1 MKISD
6 LDTPA
11 VIVDTAI
18 AERNLAKAQ
27 AYADAH
33 GLPLR
38 PHIKTH
44 KLPKWAKR
52 QIELGAV
59 GITCQKV
66 GEAEVMADAGITD
79 IFLPYNI
86 IGAAKLDRLAALHQ
100 RIALSV
106 TADSAATVDGYA
118 GRFTDDAH
126 PLPVL
131 VEVDTGAG
139 RCGVGTPEDVVAL
152 AKQIDAAPGL
162 RFDGV
167 MTYPPHGKTAAVNAA
182 LGAIKDALTS
192 AGLPPRQISNGGS
205 PDFDRVHEVT
215 NATEH
220 RPGTYIY
227 HDRMQ
232 VGAGRGALTDCALT
246 VLATVVSRPA
256 PDRAVLDAGSKALAM
271 DASGHPDFP
280 GHGHLVEYPGAVI
293 ISLSEEHGV
302 VDLSACASKPEIGDR
317 VRVIPNHVCVVSNLF
332 DTVHLVSG
340 DDVTETLPVAARG
353 RLG

>member
-11 VIVDTAI
+11 ILVDTAV

-27 AYADAH
+27 AYADKHA
-33 GLPLR
+33 LPLR

-44 KLPKWAKR
+44 KLPLWAKR

-66 GEAEVMADAGITD
+66 GEAEVMADGGITD

-86 IGAAKLDRLAALHQ
+86 LGSAKLDRLAALHE
-100 RIALSV
+100 RITLSV

-118 GRFTDDAH
+118 GRFTDSGH

-139 RCGVGTPEDVVAL
+139 RCGAQTPEEVVAL
-152 AKQIDAAPGL
+152 ARQIDAAPGL
-162 RFDGV
+162 GFDGL
-167 MTYPPHGKTAAVNAA
+167 MTYPPRGKTAEVNER
-182 LGAIKDALTS
+182 LGAIRDALVA

-205 PDFDRVHEVT
+205 PDLERAHEVT

-232 VGAGRGALTDCALT
+232 TGAGRGSLDDCALT
-246 VLATVVSRPA
+246 VLATVVSRPT
-256 PDRAVLDAGSKALAM
+256 PDRAVLDTGSKALAM

-302 VDLSACASKPEIGDR
+302 VDVSACASKPEVGDR

-332 DTVHLVSG
+332 EAVNLVSG
-340 DDVTETLPVAARG
+340 DDVVETVPVAARG
-353 RLG
+353 KLS

>member
-1 MKISD
+1 MKIAD

-11 VIVDTAI
+11 IIVDTAV

-27 AYADAH
+27 AHADAH
-33 GLPLR
+33 GVPLR

-44 KLPKWAKR
+44 KMPMWAKR
-52 QIELGAV
+52 QVELGAV

-66 GEAEVMADAGITD
+66 GEAEVMADAGLSD

-86 IGAAKLDRLAALHQ
+86 IGPAKLDRLAALHE
-100 RIALSV
+100 RVTLSV
-106 TADSAATVDGYA
+106 TADSPTTVDGYA
-118 GRFTDDAH
+118 ARFTDPAH

-131 VEVDTGAG
+131 VEMDTGAG
-139 RCGVGTPEDVVAL
+139 RCGVGSVDEVVAL
-152 AKQIDAAPGL
+152 ARRIDAAPGL

-167 MTYPPHGKTAAVNAA
+167 MTFPPRGAMAAVDAKLGEVKAA
-182 LGAIKDALTS
+182 LS
-192 AGLPPRQISNGGS
+192 AVGLPPRRVSNGGS
-205 PDFDRVHEVT
+205 PDLDHAHEVT

-232 VGAGRGALTDCALT
+232 VGAGRGALEDCALT

-256 PDRAVLDAGSKALAM
+256 TDRAVLDAGSKALAM
-271 DASGHPDFP
+271 DPSGHPDFP
-280 GHGHLVEYPGAVI
+280 GHGHIVDYPGAI
-293 ISLSEEHGV
+293 ITALSEEHGV
-302 VDLSACASKPEIGDR
+302 VDLSACEAKPKVGER

-332 DTVHLVSG
+332 DEVNLVAGDEVVETV
-340 DDVTETLPVAARG
+340 PVAARG
-353 RLG
+353 KLG